1 MTDINLDNLKPKII
15 VIGVGG
21 AGGNAIN
28 NMIKSSLEGV
38 EFMAANTDAQALRNS
53 KASEVL
59 QLGLANT
66 KGLGAGAKPEVGRMA
81 AEEVIE
87 EIKAKLLGAN
97 MVFITAGMGGGT
109 GTGAAS
115 VIARVS
121 RELGILTVGVVTKP
135 FNFEGAHRMKL
146 AEEGIKEL
154 QQNVDTLIVIPNQ
167 NLFRLANQQ
176 TTFADAFNMVD
187 NVLYAGVRSVTDL
200 MIMPGLVNLDFA
212 DVRTTMSEMGKAKMG
227 TGEGQGTNRAIEAA
241 EAAIANPLLEEVSLR
256 SARAILVNVTGGFD
270 MTLFEVDEAVNRV
283 REEAPDA
290 KLIFGATFDD
300 KLEGILRVAVVATGI
315 EGSVVETVAPK
326 ALESLQ
332 VSVQETVSYMGP
344 QKQSE
349 LNFGDEE
356 TQQAFQP
363 MEQELAVAASPVAI
377 QEDIQ
382 VTVSP
387 SYLQEPITMNF
398 EPHVEAP
405 KKEGFFQKL
414 GFGKKLDSPVK
425 AKAQTAMPSVH
436 ETTIPHAVVARRPVE
451 AKDVKTEEDLD
462 VPAFLRRK
470 QRPPEA

>member
-1 MTDINLDNLKPKII
+1 MTDTNFDNLKPKII

-53 KASEVL
+53 KASTAL

-81 AEEVIE
+81 AEEVVE
-87 EIKAKLLGAN
+87 DIKAKLLGAN

-109 GTGAAS
+109 GTGAAA

-135 FNFEGAHRMKL
+135 FNFEGAHRMRL

-212 DVRTTMSEMGKAKMG
+212 DVKTTMSEMGKAKMG
-227 TGEGQGTNRAIEAA
+227 TGEGQGTSRAVEAA

-270 MTLFEVDEAVNRV
+270 MTLYEVDEAVNRV

-315 EGSVVETVAPK
+315 ESAVEAPITKAAEPAVQEATVAQI
-326 ALESLQ
+326 A
-332 VSVQETVSYMGP
+332 P

-349 LNFGDEE
+349 LNFGEGESAPAFEPMMEE
-356 TQQAFQP
+356 VAIAAAPIMPEGLQ
-363 MEQELAVAASPVAI
+363 MAVAAPV
-377 QEDIQ
+377 DH
-382 VTVSP
+382 
-387 SYLQEPITMNF
+387 LKEPIHMNLT
-398 EPHVEAP
+398 PHVETP
-405 KKEGFFQKL
+405 TKEGFFQKL
-414 GFGKKLDSPVK
+414 GFGKK
-425 AKAQTAMPSVH
+425 ATATPKPKVPTTTSSSV
-436 ETTIPHAVVARRPVE
+436 ETSIPHAVVARRPVE
-451 AKDVKTEEDLD
+451 MKEVKATEEDLD

>member
-1 MTDINLDNLKPKII
+1 MTDTNLDNLKPKII

-53 KASEVL
+53 KASAVL
-59 QLGLANT
+59 QLGFANT

-81 AEEVIE
+81 AEEVVE

-212 DVRTTMSEMGKAKMG
+212 DVKTTMSEMGKAKMG
-227 TGEGQGTNRAIEAA
+227 TGEGQGTSRAVEAA

-270 MTLFEVDEAVNRV
+270 MTLFEVDEAVSRV

-315 EGSVVETVAPK
+315 DGAVVESPVAAKAAEPVQATVIPMA
-326 ALESLQ
+326 AH
-332 VSVQETVSYMGP
+332 T
-344 QKQSE
+344 QSE
-349 LNFGDEE
+349 MDFGAESAGEAFEPILEE
-356 TQQAFQP
+356 V
-363 MEQELAVAASPVAI
+363 AVAAAPLTLEEDFKVEIAASIEPVQEAI
-377 QEDIQ
+377 Q
-382 VTVSP
+382 
-387 SYLQEPITMNF
+387 MNLK
-398 EPHVEAP
+398 PHVEAP

-414 GFGKKLDSPVK
+414 GFGKKSVESP
-425 AKAQTAMPSVH
+425 KAQASGPLSPH
-436 ETTIPHAVVARRPVE
+436 DTTIPHAVVARRPVE
-451 AKDVKTEEDLD
+451 TKEATATDEDLD

-470 QRPPEA
+470 HRPPEA